1 MNSSKYHFADF
12 THEHYEELL
21 LEAKKKYKF
30 ILFDEA
36 ISCTD
41 PSVLWRH
48 DVDFS
53 MSDALDLAKIE
64 HTHGVKS
71 TYYLLL
77 HGDFYSLLEHDS
89 TIIAKKIL
97 NLGHDVGIHFDF
109 DYHLKNSL
117 VDFEVNLKNECLF
130 LENILGIKVK
140 SFSFH
145 NPNELALSYTELSYA
160 GLINAYAKEIKDKFY
175 YCSDSNG
182 YWRFERMYDVI
193 QKNHNFLQALTHPM
207 WWTKEVDSPKNKIL
221 NCIERRKDLIRSNYE
236 NAIAAGSRQI
246 IDWE

>member
-1 MNSSKYHFADF
+1 MNSTNYHFADF
-12 THEHYEELL
+12 THAHYEKLL
-21 LEAKKKYKF
+21 LEAKLKYKF
-30 ILFDEA
+30 IMFDEA
-36 ISCTD
+36 ISCIE

-64 HTHGVKS
+64 HKLGVKS

-77 HGDFYSLLEHDS
+77 HGDFYSLLEHNS
-89 TIIAKKIL
+89 TIQAKEIL

-109 DYHLKNSL
+109 DYHLKYSIDN
-117 VDFEVNLKNECLF
+117 FETNLKNECLF
-130 LENILGIKVK
+130 LENILGIKIK

-145 NPNELALSYTELSYA
+145 NPNELALSYNKLSYA
-160 GLINAYAKEIKDKFY
+160 GLINAYSKEIKDKFY

-193 QKNHNFLQALTHPM
+193 QNNYHFLQALTHPM
-207 WWTKEVDSPKNKIL
+207 WWTKRIMSPKEKIWR
-221 NCIERRKDLIRSNYE
+221 CIDKRSENIKGLYE
-236 NAIAAGSRQI
+236 HTINTYGRSL